1 MPAASSL
8 LRQIVDL
15 HRRQLLG
22 VVEIRGVGRMRK
34 LYGEARRD
42 LEDRLA
48 SMVSA
53 GRGATFGAQHLRQ
66 VLVQVADVA
75 GGFQKGLRDHLRDTG
90 RMAAIL
96 APRHAT
102 DTVARME
109 AHFGRMTPVVQAEQA
124 ALVAGV
130 HDGVAS
136 TLLSKYDASVKT
148 YGAQTISAIQQHLA
162 GSILRQESLDD
173 AVDRVAG
180 ARGLFERQRWRAERI
195 VRTEMS
201 YSYGLSKQR
210 GMEALHVAV
219 PRLMKRLVAT
229 HDARTG
235 EDSEDLDGQTV
246 EVHQPFVWHV
256 KNSRGA
262 PTGKVVHYMQP
273 PNRPNDREVVVEWM
287 PEWGA
292 AASSAIEG
300 MGDVRAIAPRGP

>member
-1 MPAASSL
+1 MASLL

-15 HRRQLLG
+15 HRRQLMG
-22 VVEIRGVGRMRK
+22 VVEIRGVGRMRT

-42 LEDRLA
+42 LEERLSA
-48 SMVSA
+48 MVA
-53 GRGATFGAQHLRQ
+53 RGRGDTFGAQHLRQ
-66 VLVQVADVA
+66 VLTQVADVA
-75 GGFQKGLRDHLRDTG
+75 GGFQRGLKDHLASTG

-102 DTVARME
+102 DTIARME
-109 AHFGRMTPVVQAEQA
+109 HKFGRMTPVVQAEQA
-124 ALVAGV
+124 AVVAGV
-130 HDGVAS
+130 DRAVVPS
-136 TLLSKYDASVKT
+136 LLSRFDASVRT
-148 YGAQTISAIQQHLA
+148 YGPQAIASIQRDLA
-162 GSILRQESLDD
+162 GSILRQEGVDE
-173 AVDRVAG
+173 AVDRVVG

-195 VRTEMS
+195 VRTELS
-201 YSYGLSKQR
+201 YSYGVTKQR
-210 GMEALHVAV
+210 SMEALHVKV

-235 EDSEDLDGQTV
+235 QDSLDLDGQTV

-256 KNSRGA
+256 KNSRGI

-292 AASSAIEG
+292 AASASIEG
-300 MGDVRAIAPRGP
+300 LGDVRAIAPRS